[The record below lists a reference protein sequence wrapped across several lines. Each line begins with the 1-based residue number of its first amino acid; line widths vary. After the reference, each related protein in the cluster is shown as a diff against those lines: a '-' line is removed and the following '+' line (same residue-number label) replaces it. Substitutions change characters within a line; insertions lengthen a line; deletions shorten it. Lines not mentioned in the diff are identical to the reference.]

1 MRCFGV
7 DKVGAGSR
15 QKQAFASLRLSG
27 ALKYYLHIKD
37 QDWPNTFEIAAR
49 RSNGYLLVVSKDK
62 PIDAFVRADA
72 DAFREYLRA
81 RGRSSESIARNL
93 TNIRAIINFVSKE
106 KYSLSEILNTKSVP
120 SSSITITSDT
130 TTA

>member
-49 RSNGYLLVVSKDK
+49 RSNGYLLVVSKVK

-72 DAFREYLRA
+72 DAGIVFCCECALIGPALLDRTR
-81 RGRSSESIARNL
+81 
-93 TNIRAIINFVSKE
+93 
-106 KYSLSEILNTKSVP
+106 
-120 SSSITITSDT
+120 
-130 TTA
+130 